1 MALQGLPYH
10 THTHIW
16 RERERGEKKERK
28 KERGRRRE
36 GGSER
41 MQGHTHSALE
51 VNTRGWK
58 GLRNFAER
66 LNKSCNESNHRTPW
80 RGTAHLQHRI
90 EINLR
95 QIDF

>member
-16 RERERGEKKERK
+16 REREREKERK
-28 KERGRRRE
+28 KERERE

-51 VNTRGWK
+51 DNTRGWK

-90 EINLR
+90 ELI
-95 QIDF
+95 